1 MSDTNLYAFDADSFS
16 VAFNARPNS
25 ETPHIVYHRLR
36 KPTLQ
41 ELIERENQIT
51 YEMVEISS
59 REEEMKTD
67 DDAAN
72 SRLWDKIIQ
81 QVKGYRGAGEWR
93 DITEEEKAQMR
104 PGHKA
109 TAIRAMYAGS
119 CSIEG
124 DEDGVS
130 IGADTWTVRH
140 EIGAGK
146 EPDFIVRHSL
156 REPTEAERSK
166 YKRSASS
173 TSYIKGAK
181 KARVTV
187 RTNLRAYVELYD
199 ALTENVVG
207 GTVGGNGLFT
217 NSIFRAEFIPAID
230 PIWKRQVIQT
240 LMSALEA
247 QLSD

>member
-1 MSDTNLYAFDADSFS
+1 MSEPYPFDADTYA

-25 ETPHIVYHRLR
+25 ETPQIVHHRLR

-41 ELIERENQIT
+41 ELIEREGQIT
-51 YEMVEISS
+51 YEMIEINS
-59 REEEMKTD
+59 REEEMKSE

-72 SRLWDKIIQ
+72 SRLWDKIIL
-81 QVKGYRGAGEWR
+81 QVKGYRSADEWR

-130 IGADTWTVRH
+130 IGADTWTVKQ
-140 EIGAGK
+140 EIGAGT
-146 EPDFIVRHSL
+146 EPDYIVRHIL

-181 KARVTV
+181 KARVMV

-199 ALTENVVG
+199 ALMQGVEG
-207 GTVGGNGLFT
+207 ATVFGAQFEDAGRGHFLN
-217 NSIFRAEFIPAID
+217 AID